1 MKLIRS
7 IGMTALVAGAMALS
21 SSVVMAQTAASA
33 PAADNAPEMSAA
45 MFRAVQLDY
54 ADKVKDLIKGGESP
68 NSVESHGAPLIV
80 YAARYKADAVV
91 KLLADN
97 PDTDLE
103 ALDPAGENALMM
115 AAINQDMPMVQT
127 LLAKDAEVNK
137 KGWTPLHYAASAGD
151 DAIAKVLI
159 DHSAYIDAGSPNG
172 STPLMMA
179 VAAGH
184 VSTIKLLLDEGADSS
199 IKNQLGL
206 NAVDIAKR
214 YNHPDIADALSKQLA
229 NAQAAKGGAGA
240 SSDANTATAP
250 AK

>member
-1 MKLIRS
+1 MKLNHSMVRS
-7 IGMTALVAGAMALS
+7 VAAAVALSVSMTASMTAAMA
-21 SSVVMAQTAASA
+21 QPASA
-33 PAADNAPEMSAA
+33 PAGAKPPEMSAA

-54 ADKVKDLIKGGESP
+54 ADKVKDLIKAGESP

-91 KLLADN
+91 KVLADN

-103 ALDPAGENALMM
+103 ALDPAGENALML

-151 DAIAKVLI
+151 DAIVKVLI

-179 VAAGH
+179 AAAGH
-184 VSTIKLLLDEGADSS
+184 VSTINVLLDEGADLS

-206 NAVDIAKR
+206 NAADIAKR
-214 YNHPDIADALSKQLA
+214 YNHRDIADAISQRLA
-229 NAQAAKGGAGA
+229 EKAAPA
-240 SSDANTATAP
+240 SGTPGVAAAP